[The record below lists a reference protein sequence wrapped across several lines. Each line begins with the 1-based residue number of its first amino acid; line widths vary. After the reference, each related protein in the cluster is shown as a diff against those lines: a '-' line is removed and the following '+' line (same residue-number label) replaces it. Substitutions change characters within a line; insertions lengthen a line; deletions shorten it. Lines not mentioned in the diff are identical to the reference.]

1 MIEFLQITNDPVLAR
16 RCAALQGM
24 RLFVDLERHGKA
36 ERQAGRNTFIS
47 THTLDDVGRMRCALD
62 QALVHAQDAGPKANK
77 AHKARLMVRVNP
89 LHPGSAQEVD
99 AVLAQGADWLML
111 PMFHTPA
118 ELHAFSALVAGRAP
132 IVALLETAGAL
143 HSIEAWVATPG
154 LCEVFV
160 GLNDLQLAR
169 QAGSPAAGAASAA
182 SVSASN
188 PLRTSTSVEQAL
200 QRLFE
205 SHGRLYGGP
214 VDALREVLQE
224 VKDHEAALV
233 AAMRAGTEAMLAQLS
248 PGNVADQFEQG
259 RARTLAP
266 GQDRRPRYWEYYAE
280 FYRVI
285 AQSAS
290 DGLPHPFAEAFSRAY
305 EGTRAGLRAKRKG
318 REA

>member
-1 MIEFLQITNDPVLAR
+1 MIDFLQITNDPVLAR

-160 GLNDLQLAR
+160 GLNDLHLELGCRFMFEPLALGLLEPVAAQARARGLRLGFGGLAR
-169 QAGSPAAGAASAA
+169 RDEGLLPGRDVLAEHLRLGSQAVILSRTFHRSDAPTTLEEAIAE
-182 SVSASN
+182 
-188 PLRTSTSVEQAL
+188 LRQA
-200 QRLFE
+200 
-205 SHGRLYGGP
+205 
-214 VDALREVLQE
+214 
-224 VKDHEAALV
+224 EAAL
-233 AAMRAGTEAMLAQLS
+233 ARRTAQQ
-248 PGNVADQFEQG
+248 VQAD
-259 RARTLAP
+259 RARIATRIAAIAA
-266 GQDRRPRYWEYYAE
+266 GQPATQEM
-280 FYRVI
+280 
-285 AQSAS
+285 
-290 DGLPHPFAEAFSRAY
+290 
-305 EGTRAGLRAKRKG
+305 LRK
-318 REA
+318 

>member
-1 MIEFLQITNDPVLAR
+1 MIDFLQITNDPVLAR

-160 GLNDLQLAR
+160 GLNDLHLELGCRFMFEPLALGLLEPVAAQARARGLRFGFGGLAR
-169 QAGSPAAGAASAA
+169 LDEGLLPGRDVLAEHLRLGSQAVILSRTFHRSDAPTTLEEAIAE
-182 SVSASN
+182 
-188 PLRTSTSVEQAL
+188 LRQA
-200 QRLFE
+200 
-205 SHGRLYGGP
+205 
-214 VDALREVLQE
+214 
-224 VKDHEAALV
+224 EAAL
-233 AAMRAGTEAMLAQLS
+233 ARRTAQQ
-248 PGNVADQFEQG
+248 VQAD
-259 RARTLAP
+259 RARIATRIAAIAA
-266 GQDRRPRYWEYYAE
+266 GQPATQEM
-280 FYRVI
+280 
-285 AQSAS
+285 
-290 DGLPHPFAEAFSRAY
+290 
-305 EGTRAGLRAKRKG
+305 LRK
-318 REA
+318 